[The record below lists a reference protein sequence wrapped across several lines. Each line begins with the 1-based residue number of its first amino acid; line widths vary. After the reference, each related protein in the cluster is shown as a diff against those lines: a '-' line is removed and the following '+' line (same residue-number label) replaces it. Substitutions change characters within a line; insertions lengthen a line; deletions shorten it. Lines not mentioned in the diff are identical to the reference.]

1 MKDEMS
7 STEIIRFKSLES
19 TNDEARKIISNL
31 SPKKPVWIIADKQT
45 KGRGRGQNMWVSEIG
60 NIYCSVA
67 LPILFDTKLL
77 PLLSCSSSIAVFDC
91 VKKYL
96 PNTEKLKI
104 KWPNDILLNDS
115 KLSGI
120 LIENIITN
128 VKNYS
133 IVGIGINVAHSP
145 KNLSHET
152 ICLNNICERKVD
164 LEDVIVSLVK
174 SFNKNLLHIY
184 KNDADFLINK
194 FKNNSWRYQKNIEF
208 KLNDKV
214 IEGKIV
220 DFTNDFEI
228 MVQTDKKTEVFNSGE
243 VSFNY

>member
-1 MKDEMS
+1 M
-7 STEIIRFKSLES
+7 
-19 TNDEARKIISNL
+19 
-31 SPKKPVWIIADKQT
+31 
-45 KGRGRGQNMWVSEIG
+45 
-60 NIYCSVA
+60 
-67 LPILFDTKLL
+67 
-77 PLLSCSSSIAVFDC
+77 FDC

-133 IVGIGINVAHSP
+133 IVGIGINVDHSP

-152 ICLNNICERKVD
+152 ICLNNVCERKVD
-164 LEDVIVSLVK
+164 LEDVFDSLVK
-174 SFNKNLLHIY
+174 SFNKNLLHIH

-194 FKNNSWRYQKNIEF
+194 FKNNSWRYEKNIEF

-214 IEGKIV
+214 VEGKIV

-228 MVQTDKKTEVFNSGE
+228 MIQTDKKTEVFNSGE

>member
-1 MKDEMS
+1 
-7 STEIIRFKSLES
+7 
-19 TNDEARKIISNL
+19 
-31 SPKKPVWIIADKQT
+31 
-45 KGRGRGQNMWVSEIG
+45 
-60 NIYCSVA
+60 
-67 LPILFDTKLL
+67 
-77 PLLSCSSSIAVFDC
+77 VFDC

-164 LEDVIVSLVK
+164 LEDVIDSLVK

-184 KNDADFLINK
+184 NNDTDFLINK
-194 FKNNSWRYQKNIEF
+194 FKTNSWRYQKNIEF